1 MKPILVLALLA
12 ALASPGQAVTLL
24 TFEGLQNL
32 EPVQNFYNGGA
43 GGFGSVGP
51 NLGIVFNANALA
63 IIDADAGGTGNFGGE
78 PSPDTALFFLSGT
91 AILNYAAGFDTGF
104 SFYYSAINQPG
115 SINVY
120 DGIDGTGNLL
130 ASLNLPTT
138 PFNGGP
144 DPTGQFSPFL
154 PIGVAFNG
162 IARSIDFGGTVN
174 QIAFD
179 NITFGSA
186 TPSNGEV
193 PEPATWTMVAGGV
206 LALLVSRRRR

>member
-32 EPVQNFYNGGA
+32 EPVQNYYNGGA

-206 LALLVSRRRR
+206 LALLFSRRRR